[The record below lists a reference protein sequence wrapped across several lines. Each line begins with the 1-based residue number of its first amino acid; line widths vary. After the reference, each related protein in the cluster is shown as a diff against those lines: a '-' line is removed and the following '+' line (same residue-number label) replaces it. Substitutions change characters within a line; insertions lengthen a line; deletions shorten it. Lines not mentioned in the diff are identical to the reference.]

1 MLGMAGRERNK
12 VNCVLVGGWVSSVA
26 VILKA
31 EIYSISFWF
40 GVNSNRVPWALKRI
54 WDFNGVASQG
64 RVGNVV

>member
-1 MLGMAGRERNK
+1 M
-12 VNCVLVGGWVSSVA
+12 A
-26 VILKA
+26 VIFKA